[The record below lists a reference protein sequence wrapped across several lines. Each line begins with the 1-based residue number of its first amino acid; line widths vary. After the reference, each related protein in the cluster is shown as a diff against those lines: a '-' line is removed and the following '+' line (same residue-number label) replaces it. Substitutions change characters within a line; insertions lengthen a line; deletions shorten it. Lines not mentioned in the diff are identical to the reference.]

1 MKQIIA
7 QATDITGKNGDALE
21 LQAIAM
27 MLLLQ
32 TQHQEQMK
40 TEMQK
45 TRNAVTANATM
56 QQEFMT
62 QQKQA
67 QRRVAQMD

>member
-1 MKQIIA
+1 MVA
-7 QATDITGKNGDALE
+7 PE

-32 TQHQEQMK
+32 TQHQEQMQ

-56 QQEFMT
+56 KQEFMT

-67 QRRVAQMD
+67 QIRVGLMD